1 MTRTAAPPRRARA
14 RRGEGDLL
22 RAEILAA
29 AGRLLAERGDENA
42 VSIRMIADAVGVTP
56 PSIYLHFPDKDA
68 LIEAVCEERFKAFD
82 DALEAAAS
90 TAKTPLDELRARGR
104 AYVRFALDNPEQ
116 YRVIFMTKHERAM
129 SLEEL
134 VSPGPDA
141 SAGARAFGHL
151 VAAVRRAVAAGAV
164 VSHDPVL
171 TAIHLWSGFHGLV
184 SLLISEP
191 GFPWP
196 PVDTLVNGVLG
207 EQECGLLPRD
217 GRRSRRR

>member
-1 MTRTAAPPRRARA
+1 VTRTAAPVRPARRARS
-14 RRGEGDLL
+14 RRGEGESL
-22 RAEILAA
+22 RTEILAA
-29 AGRLLAERGDENA
+29 AGRLLAERGDEGA

-82 DALEAAAS
+82 DALEAAAA
-90 TAKTPLDELRARGR
+90 TAETPLDELRARGR
-104 AYVRFALDNPEQ
+104 AYVRFAVDNPEQ
-116 YRVIFMTKHERAM
+116 YRVIFMTRHERAM
-129 SLEEL
+129 SLDEL

-151 VAAVRRAVAAGAV
+151 VAAVTRATKAGSIA
-164 VSHDPVL
+164 SDDPVR
-171 TAIHLWSGFHGLV
+171 TAIYLWSSFHGLV

-196 PVDTLVNGVLG
+196 PLDALVDGVLD
-207 EQECGLLPRD
+207 EQERGLLPRK
-217 GRRSRRR
+217 RRR

>member
-1 MTRTAAPPRRARA
+1 MTRTRSP
-14 RRGEGDLL
+14 RGEGSRL

-29 AGRLLAERGDENA
+29 AGHLLAERGDENA

-68 LIEAVCEERFKAFD
+68 LIEAVCEDRFQQFD
-82 DALEAAAS
+82 EALEKAAAGVHD
-90 TAKTPLDELRARGR
+90 PLEALRARGR
-104 AYVRFALDNPEQ
+104 AYVTFALDNPEH
-116 YRVIFMTKHERAM
+116 YRVIFMTKHDRAM
-129 SLEEL
+129 SLEEM

-141 SAGARAFGHL
+141 GAGARAFAHL
-151 VAAVRRAVAAGAV
+151 VEAVQRAIAAGSI
-164 VSHDPVL
+164 VSPNPVL

-196 PVDTLVNGVLG
+196 DVDVLVGSLLDAQ
-207 EQECGLLPRD
+207 EQGLLPRT
-217 GRRSRRR
+217 